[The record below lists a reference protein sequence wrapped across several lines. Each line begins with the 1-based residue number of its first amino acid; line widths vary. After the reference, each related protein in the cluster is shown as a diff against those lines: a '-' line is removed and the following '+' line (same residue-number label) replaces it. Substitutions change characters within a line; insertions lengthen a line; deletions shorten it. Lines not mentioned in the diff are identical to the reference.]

1 MASLADMYRTQGSAI
16 PTISGVL
23 DQESDLQTDAGLQL
37 SRIGQQFAGRTLPG
51 IIGAAASRGS
61 LYGGQVGVRADT
73 AKGAAAEQSADIQ
86 RLLARQL
93 ANLRRQGIL
102 AATGIGL

>member
-1 MASLADMYRTQGSAI
+1 MASLADMYRSQSGTI

-23 DQESDLQTDAGLQL
+23 DQESDLQTDAGLQV
-37 SRIGQQFAGRTLPG
+37 SRIGQQFAERTLPG
-51 IIGAAASRGS
+51 IVNSAAARGS

-73 AKGAAAEQSADIQ
+73 AKGSAAEQSADIQ

-102 AATGIGL
+102 AATGVGL